1 MKKAFSRWLLRC
13 MGWRIG
19 MAGDDLPK
27 CVICVAPHT
36 SNMDFLIGKLF
47 YNAVGRRAS
56 FLMKKEW
63 FFFPLGF
70 IFRSMGGV
78 PIDRSRN
85 ASMTEQMAAKFAS
98 RDSFRLA
105 ITPEGTRKKVDEWK
119 RGFYYIALKAQVP
132 IQLGCIDYGKK
143 EVGIIGTFRP
153 TGDAD
158 ADIRYIRSCYNGV
171 SGYHEEKFVA
181 VEENNQNTISDEK
194 QE

>member
-1 MKKAFSRWLLRC
+1 MKKAICRWLLKQ
-13 MGWRIG
+13 MGWQIG
-19 MAGDDLPK
+19 PAGDNVPK

-36 SNMDFLIGKLF
+36 SNTDFLIGKLF
-47 YNAVGRRAS
+47 YNSVGKQAK

-63 FFFPLGF
+63 FFFPLGL

-85 ASMTEQMAAKFAS
+85 QSMTEQMAAEFAS
-98 RDSFRLA
+98 HDYFRVA

-132 IQLGCIDYGKK
+132 IQLGYIDYGKK
-143 EVGIIGTFRP
+143 EVGIMSTFWP

-158 ADIRYIRSCYNGV
+158 ADIRYIRSCYKGIK
-171 SGYHEEKFVA
+171 GYHGERFGE
-181 VEENNQNTISDEK
+181 VEEEQLKTGKNDGK
-194 QE
+194 